1 MDSLPK
7 SIQWHDSLIPSSF
20 LHTDNLTAEKA
31 IEKAKDPLFLFLI
44 IAIARRNAYSSSS
57 LFTIGVST
65 THFFHSAVVTRL
77 VSG

>member
-1 MDSLPK
+1 
-7 SIQWHDSLIPSSF
+7 
-20 LHTDNLTAEKA
+20 LTAEKA